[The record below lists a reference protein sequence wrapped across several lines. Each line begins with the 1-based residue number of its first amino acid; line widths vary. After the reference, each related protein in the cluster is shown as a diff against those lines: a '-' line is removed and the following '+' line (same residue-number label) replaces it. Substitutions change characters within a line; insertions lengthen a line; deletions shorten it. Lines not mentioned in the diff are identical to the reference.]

1 MAIHLL
7 FTRSRLTALY
17 TVHVEEHAQLLF
29 GYVNFPSAIYQTDVQ
44 IGSWQDALKTTHK
57 KDNDYIPSVL
67 TSLVA
72 FVLRHAHRVIHVL
85 RHAHTRCLI
94 GHV

>member
-29 GYVNFPSAIYQTDVQ
+29 GYVNFPSAIYQTDAQ

-72 FVLRHAHRVIHVL
+72 FVLRY
-85 RHAHTRCLI
+85 AHTRCLI